1 MLVYRY
7 TVRLSAIYTHHK
19 NTLFFSL
26 SEVFRVEPQHEG
38 CQRVSFP
45 VACDVVLRHVEC
57 SVVVV
62 NGNGDGDAVSSGETT
77 FFKVCDI
84 KFGVLGVDDE
94 GEDVISGFVLGFS
107 GKEDSFFGNGL
118 LC

>member
-1 MLVYRY
+1 MPRPPKKTRAKNLRRY
-7 TVRLSAIYTHHK
+7 
-19 NTLFFSL
+19 
-26 SEVFRVEPQHEG
+26 
-38 CQRVSFP
+38 
-45 VACDVVLRHVEC
+45 
-57 SVVVV
+57 
-62 NGNGDGDAVSSGETT
+62 GDGDAVSSGETT